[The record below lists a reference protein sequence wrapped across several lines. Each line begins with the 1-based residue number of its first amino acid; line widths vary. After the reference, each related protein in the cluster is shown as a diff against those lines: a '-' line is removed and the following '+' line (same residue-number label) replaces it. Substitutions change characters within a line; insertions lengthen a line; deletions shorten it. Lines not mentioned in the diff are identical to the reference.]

1 MHEFDFLGQLVL
13 IGALAVVIILVFQRL
28 KIPPVIGLIFTGILF
43 GPSGIGAVYD
53 QKMISTLAELGVV
66 LLLFTIGLEFS
77 LDDLK
82 KLKNIVL
89 VGGVVQ
95 LLLTGLAITF
105 LSYGFMLAIGHAITL
120 SAALFLGFT
129 FSVSSTAICLKI
141 LADRDELTLQH
152 GRFALGILI
161 FQDIAIVPLM
171 IGINFLNPDAAL
183 SFAMAGKKIGLI
195 ALFATVIFFGFR
207 LLMPKMVRL
216 ISSLHAREVLVI
228 GALVICFGA
237 AYLTSLVGLSLAL
250 GSFAAGMVI
259 ASTDES
265 HQISVTID
273 PFREAFSSIFFISVG
288 LMLDVKMINL
298 PLFVSIALVVLLV
311 KGLLVAGVSLALG
324 NSLRVSMMAGMV
336 IASTDES
343 HQISVTIDP
352 FREAFSSI
360 FFISV
365 GLMLDVKMINL
376 PLFVSIALVVLL
388 VKGLLVGGVSLALG
402 NSLRVSMMAGMAL
415 AQIGEFSFVLAE
427 SGLKNSVINHEVFQ
441 AMLVIIVVTMIVTP
455 AMIAI
460 APKIADQVVPALGFI
475 PLVSRDSSSSAV
487 RPPDS
492 TIICAGEIH
501 AGIIGFGI
509 NGQNVAA
516 VLRATNIS
524 YCVLEIDRE
533 TVKVM
538 RRRGEPIYYGDCT
551 EKKALIRAGMD
562 HARALVLGISDATA
576 IRKSIAVIREI
587 NKKAFI
593 IVRARTLDDVA
604 ELYQAGADV
613 VVTEKFETSIQIFS
627 QLLNHFTVDP
637 ELILEQ
643 QEIIRRE
650 CEKIFLTSPV
660 V

>member
-43 GPSGIGAVYD
+43 GPSGLGAVYD

-77 LDDLK
+77 LPDLK
-82 KLKNIVL
+82 KLKKIVL

-95 LLLTGLAITF
+95 LLLTGLAISF
-105 LSYGFMLAIGHAITL
+105 LSYGFMLAIGNTITL
-120 SAALFLGFT
+120 SAAVFLGFT

-152 GRFALGILI
+152 GRIALGILI

-171 IGINFLNPDAAL
+171 IGINFLNPDAAP
-183 SFAMAGKKIGLI
+183 SFVMVGKKIGLI
-195 ALFATVIFFGFR
+195 VLFATVIFFGFR
-207 LLMPKMVRL
+207 LLMPKIVRL
-216 ISSLHAREVLVI
+216 IASLRAREVLVI

-250 GSFAAGMVI
+250 GSFVAGMVI

-265 HQISVTID
+265 HQISMTID

-298 PLFVSIALVVLLV
+298 PLFVFIALVVLLV
-311 KGLLVAGVSLALG
+311 KGLLVAV
-324 NSLRVSMMAGMV
+324 
-336 IASTDES
+336 
-343 HQISVTIDP
+343 
-352 FREAFSSI
+352 
-360 FFISV
+360 
-365 GLMLDVKMINL
+365 
-376 PLFVSIALVVLL
+376 
-388 VKGLLVGGVSLALG
+388 VSLALG

-475 PLVSRDSSSSAV
+475 PLVSKDSSSSAV

-516 VLRATNIS
+516 VLHATNIS

-533 TVKVM
+533 MVKIM
-538 RRRGEPIYYGDCT
+538 KRRGEPIFYGDCT

-604 ELYQAGADV
+604 ELYKAGADV

-650 CEKIFLTSPV
+650 CEKIFLISPV

>member
-1 MHEFDFLGQLVL
+1 MHEFDFLGELVL
-13 IGALAVVIILVFQRL
+13 IGALAVAIILLFQKL
-28 KIPPVIGLIFTGILF
+28 KIPSVIGLIFTGILI

-53 QKMISTLAELGVV
+53 QKLIATLAELGVI

-95 LLLTGLAITF
+95 MLFTGISISALSYWFMFAIGQGITF
-105 LSYGFMLAIGHAITL
+105 

-141 LADRDELTLQH
+141 LADRDELALPY
-152 GRFALGILI
+152 GRIALGILI
-161 FQDIAIVPLM
+161 FQDIAIVPLL
-171 IGINFLNPDAAL
+171 IGINLLNPQATLSLAL
-183 SFAMAGKKIGLI
+183 LAQKIGI
-195 ALFATVIFFGFR
+195 IVLFAAGIFISFR

-216 ISSLHAREVLVI
+216 IASLHAREVLVI

-250 GSFAAGMVI
+250 GSFVAGMII

-288 LMLDVKMINL
+288 LLLDVRMINL

-311 KGLLVAGVSLALG
+311 KGLIVAGVSL
-324 NSLRVSMMAGMV
+324 SLR
-336 IASTDES
+336 
-343 HQISVTIDP
+343 
-352 FREAFSSI
+352 
-360 FFISV
+360 
-365 GLMLDVKMINL
+365 
-376 PLFVSIALVVLL
+376 
-388 VKGLLVGGVSLALG
+388 
-402 NSLRVSMMAGMAL
+402 NSPRVSMMAGMAL

-427 SGLKNSVINHEVFQ
+427 TGLKNNLINHEVFQ
-441 AMLVIIVVTMIVTP
+441 AMLAISVVTMIVTP
-455 AMIAI
+455 AMIAF
-460 APKIADQVVPALGFI
+460 APKFADQMVPALGFI
-475 PLVSRDSSSSAV
+475 PLVSKDSSALPV

-501 AGIIGFGI
+501 AAIIGFGI

-516 VLRATNIS
+516 VLHATNIS
-524 YCVLEIDRE
+524 YSVLEIDRVM
-533 TVKVM
+533 VKTM
-538 RRRGEPIYYGDCT
+538 RKKGEPIYYGDCT
-551 EKKALIRAGMD
+551 DKKALLRAGID
-562 HARALVLGISDATA
+562 HARAVVLGISDATA
-576 IRKSIAVIREI
+576 IDKSIAVIRQI

-604 ELYQAGADV
+604 ALYKAGADV

-627 QLLNHFTVDP
+627 LLLNHFTVEP

-650 CEKIFLTSPV
+650 CEKIFSTTPV
-660 V
+660 TLK

>member
-1 MHEFDFLGQLVL
+1 MHEFDFLGELVL

-82 KLKNIVL
+82 KLKKIVL

-95 LLLTGLAITF
+95 LLLTGLAISF
-105 LSYGFMLAIGHAITL
+105 LSYWFMLAIGQAITL
-120 SAALFLGFT
+120 SAAVFLGFA

-141 LADRDELTLQH
+141 LSDRDELTLQH

-171 IGINFLNPDAAL
+171 IGINFLNPDAAP
-183 SFAMAGKKIGLI
+183 SFAIAGKKIALI
-195 ALFATVIFFGFR
+195 VLFAAGIFFGFR

-216 ISSLHAREVLVI
+216 IASLHAREVLVI

-311 KGLLVAGVSLALG
+311 KGLLVAGVSL
-324 NSLRVSMMAGMV
+324 V
-336 IASTDES
+336 
-343 HQISVTIDP
+343 
-352 FREAFSSI
+352 
-360 FFISV
+360 
-365 GLMLDVKMINL
+365 
-376 PLFVSIALVVLL
+376 
-388 VKGLLVGGVSLALG
+388 LG

-460 APKIADQVVPALGFI
+460 APKVADQMAPALGFI
-475 PLVSRDSSSSAV
+475 PLVSRNSSSSAV
-487 RPPDS
+487 RPSDS

-516 VLRATNIS
+516 VLHATNIS

-533 TVKVM
+533 MVKVM
-538 RRRGEPIYYGDCT
+538 KRKGEPIFYGDCT

-576 IRKSIAVIREI
+576 VRKSIAMIREI

-604 ELYQAGADV
+604 ALYKAGADV

-650 CEKIFLTSPV
+650 CEKIFLFSPAPRSSSAMKHQAEV
-660 V
+660 

>member
-1 MHEFDFLGQLVL
+1 MHEFDFLGELVL
-13 IGALAVVIILVFQRL
+13 IGALAVAIILVFQKL
-28 KIPPVIGLIFTGILF
+28 KIPSVIGLIFTGILI

-53 QKMISTLAELGVV
+53 QKLIATLAELGVI

-95 LLLTGLAITF
+95 ILFTGLSISA
-105 LSYGFMLAIGHAITL
+105 LSYWFMFAIGHSITFS
-120 SAALFLGFT
+120 SAVFLGFT

-141 LADRDELTLQH
+141 LADRDELALPY
-152 GRFALGILI
+152 GRIALGILI
-161 FQDIAIVPLM
+161 FQDIAVVPLLIRINLLNPQATLSFTLLAQK
-171 IGINFLNPDAAL
+171 IGIIVFFAA
-183 SFAMAGKKIGLI
+183 A
-195 ALFATVIFFGFR
+195 IFISFR
-207 LLMPKMVRL
+207 LLMPKIVHL
-216 ISSLHAREVLVI
+216 IASLHAREVLVI

-250 GSFAAGMVI
+250 GSFVAGMII

-273 PFREAFSSIFFISVG
+273 SFREAFSSIFFISVG
-288 LMLDVKMINL
+288 LLLDVKMVNL
-298 PLFVSIALVVLLV
+298 PLFISIALVVLLV
-311 KGLLVAGVSLALG
+311 KGLIVAGVSLSLG
-324 NSLRVSMMAGMV
+324 NS
-336 IASTDES
+336 
-343 HQISVTIDP
+343 P
-352 FREAFSSI
+352 
-360 FFISV
+360 
-365 GLMLDVKMINL
+365 
-376 PLFVSIALVVLL
+376 
-388 VKGLLVGGVSLALG
+388 
-402 NSLRVSMMAGMAL
+402 RVSMMAGMAL

-427 SGLKNSVINHEVFQ
+427 TGLKNNLINHEVFQ
-441 AMLVIIVVTMIVTP
+441 AMLAISVVTMIVTP

-460 APKIADQVVPALGFI
+460 APKFADQMVPALGFI
-475 PLVSRDSSSSAV
+475 PLVSKDSSALPV

-501 AGIIGFGI
+501 AAIIGFGI

-516 VLRATNIS
+516 VLHATNIS
-524 YCVLEIDRE
+524 YSVLEIDRVM
-533 TVKVM
+533 VKTM
-538 RRRGEPIYYGDCT
+538 RKKGEPIFYGDCT
-551 EKKALIRAGMD
+551 DKKALLRAGID
-562 HARALVLGISDATA
+562 HARAVVLGISDATA
-576 IRKSIAVIREI
+576 IGKSIAVIRQI

-604 ELYQAGADV
+604 ALYKAGADV

-627 QLLNHFTVDP
+627 LLLNHFTVEP

-650 CEKIFLTSPV
+650 CEKIFTTAPAPDK
-660 V
+660 

>member
-1 MHEFDFLGQLVL
+1 MHEFDFLGELVL
-13 IGALAVVIILVFQRL
+13 IGALAVAIILVFQKL
-28 KIPPVIGLIFTGILF
+28 KIPSVIGLIFTGILI

-53 QKMISTLAELGVV
+53 QKLIAPLAELGVI

-95 LLLTGLAITF
+95 ILFTGLSISA
-105 LSYGFMLAIGHAITL
+105 LSYWFMFAIGHSITFS
-120 SAALFLGFT
+120 SAVFLGFT

-141 LADRDELTLQH
+141 LADRDELALPY
-152 GRFALGILI
+152 GRIALGILI
-161 FQDIAIVPLM
+161 FQDIAVVPLL
-171 IGINFLNPDAAL
+171 IGINLLNPQATL
-183 SFAMAGKKIGLI
+183 SFTLLAQKIGI
-195 ALFATVIFFGFR
+195 IVFFAAAIFISFR
-207 LLMPKMVRL
+207 LLMPKIVHL
-216 ISSLHAREVLVI
+216 IASLHAREVLVI

-250 GSFAAGMVI
+250 GSFVAGMII

-273 PFREAFSSIFFISVG
+273 SFREAFSSIFFISVG
-288 LMLDVKMINL
+288 LLLDVKMVNL
-298 PLFVSIALVVLLV
+298 PLFISIALVVLLV
-311 KGLLVAGVSLALG
+311 KGLIVAGVSLSLG
-324 NSLRVSMMAGMV
+324 NS
-336 IASTDES
+336 
-343 HQISVTIDP
+343 P
-352 FREAFSSI
+352 
-360 FFISV
+360 
-365 GLMLDVKMINL
+365 
-376 PLFVSIALVVLL
+376 
-388 VKGLLVGGVSLALG
+388 
-402 NSLRVSMMAGMAL
+402 RVSMMAGMAL

-427 SGLKNSVINHEVFQ
+427 TGLKNNLINHEVFQ
-441 AMLVIIVVTMIVTP
+441 AMLAISVVTMIVTP

-460 APKIADQVVPALGFI
+460 APKFADQMVPALGFI
-475 PLVSRDSSSSAV
+475 PLVSKDSSALPA

-501 AGIIGFGI
+501 AAIIGFGI

-516 VLRATNIS
+516 VLHATNIS
-524 YCVLEIDRE
+524 YSVLEIDRVM
-533 TVKVM
+533 VKTM
-538 RRRGEPIYYGDCT
+538 RKKGEPIFYGDCT
-551 EKKALIRAGMD
+551 DKKALLRAGID
-562 HARALVLGISDATA
+562 HARAVVLGISDATA
-576 IRKSIAVIREI
+576 IGKSIAVIRQI

-604 ELYQAGADV
+604 ALYKAGADV

-627 QLLNHFTVDP
+627 LLLNHFTVEP

-650 CEKIFLTSPV
+650 CEKIFTTAPAPDK
-660 V
+660 